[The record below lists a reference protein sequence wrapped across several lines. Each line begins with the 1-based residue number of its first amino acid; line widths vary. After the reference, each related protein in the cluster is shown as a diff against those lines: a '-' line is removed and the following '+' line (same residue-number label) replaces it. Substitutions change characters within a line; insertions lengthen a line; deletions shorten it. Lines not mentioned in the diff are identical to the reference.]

1 MPTHRTAADTQQ
13 DKIRFKNLVRAAEH
27 RLLEQGLRTTEFR
40 DFLKPMHA
48 LLGDYDFW
56 KHQSDGLVLFL
67 SPQMF
72 RHYRLPLVFDELI
85 VVTNRFH
92 TKPLLPLFE
101 GDNRFYVL
109 AISQNEVRL
118 LECTR
123 HRARELHIDAIP
135 KNIADALRYDD
146 PERQLQFHTGTPGAV
161 GTRSAMFHGQGV
173 GTDDTKDRILR
184 YFRQIDK
191 GLQTLFHREE
201 FPLVLAGVEYLFPVY
216 RQANTYSHLLDVGIT
231 GNPEGMPLEEL
242 HQRAYSVVQPIFQ
255 KAFQDGVTLYRQ
267 LADTDKASHH
277 LELVVPAAYHGRV
290 EFLFV
295 ALGVHQW
302 GAFNQHNN
310 KVEIHD
316 IQESGDED
324 LLNLAAA
331 ETIIHGGTVHAVA
344 PAKVPAHSSLAAVFR
359 Y

>member
-1 MPTHRTAADTQQ
+1 
-13 DKIRFKNLVRAAEH
+13 
-27 RLLEQGLRTTEFR
+27 
-40 DFLKPMHA
+40 
-48 LLGDYDFW
+48 
-56 KHQSDGLVLFL
+56 
-67 SPQMF
+67 
-72 RHYRLPLVFDELI
+72 
-85 VVTNRFH
+85 
-92 TKPLLPLFE
+92 
-101 GDNRFYVL
+101 
-109 AISQNEVRL
+109 
-118 LECTR
+118 
-123 HRARELHIDAIP
+123 
-135 KNIADALRYDD
+135 
-146 PERQLQFHTGTPGAV
+146 
-161 GTRSAMFHGQGV
+161 MFHGQGV

-191 GLQTLFHREE
+191 GLQTFVHREE

-216 RQANTYSHLLDVGIT
+216 RQASTYSHLLDVGIT